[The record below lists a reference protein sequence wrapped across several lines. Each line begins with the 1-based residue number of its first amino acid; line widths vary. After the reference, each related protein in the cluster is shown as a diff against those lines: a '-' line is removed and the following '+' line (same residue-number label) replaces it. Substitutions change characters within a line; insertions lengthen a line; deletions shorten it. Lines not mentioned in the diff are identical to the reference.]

1 MDHSPLA
8 RRHRDR
14 RLPRFRILNSV
25 ARLSLQ
31 PLHRRRQLRVR
42 TPQRRQ
48 IAHQRRFRRQNE
60 SPGWISRRTHR
71 STKTA
76 FFVFTPPPP
85 LELSDLSWLGVE
97 HFEEFMTDLLFDQPW
112 WLPTSIIILGIALFI
127 SGNRRQLIRLRNAG
141 AALVIAA
148 VVLML
153 ISFFVETD
161 KEKCLRQTHELV
173 DSVVAADWKKFSS
186 LLDSRVSLG
195 LVSTT
200 IYADQSQLLQGAQ
213 EGTQKY
219 GLKAVHILSIKAKQ
233 TQSLITV

>member
-1 MDHSPLA
+1 
-8 RRHRDR
+8 
-14 RLPRFRILNSV
+14 
-25 ARLSLQ
+25 
-31 PLHRRRQLRVR
+31 
-42 TPQRRQ
+42 
-48 IAHQRRFRRQNE
+48 
-60 SPGWISRRTHR
+60 
-71 STKTA
+71 
-76 FFVFTPPPP
+76 
-85 LELSDLSWLGVE
+85 
-97 HFEEFMTDLLFDQPW
+97 MTDLLFDQPW

-233 TQSLITV
+233 TQSLITVDMSVMTEQDFTMGRPLPSGWELEWEQTETGWKLDRLTCLRIDDLNLDEMSRQFPK